1 MSKLDI
7 RHSMTVEELQNRL
20 AEYDP
25 GTLVI
30 VESESRAYMEAVT
43 EVQDRSFRNQ
53 VVLVVMRAEEY

>member
-1 MSKLDI
+1 MSRFDV
-7 RHSMTVEELQNRL
+7 RYSMTVEELQSRL

-30 VESESRAYMEAVT
+30 VESEARTYMEAVT
-43 EVQDRSFRNQ
+43 EIQDRSFRNQ